1 MKFGSRET
9 GNLVRVSGE
18 FELSEFAYPSFT
30 VIIDVF
36 FVAAM
41 TAGKGGKLPLPEF
54 GSKQANGVHSDSA
67 KFNNLKIVF

>member
-1 MKFGSRET
+1 
-9 GNLVRVSGE
+9 
-18 FELSEFAYPSFT
+18 
-30 VIIDVF
+30 
-36 FVAAM
+36 M